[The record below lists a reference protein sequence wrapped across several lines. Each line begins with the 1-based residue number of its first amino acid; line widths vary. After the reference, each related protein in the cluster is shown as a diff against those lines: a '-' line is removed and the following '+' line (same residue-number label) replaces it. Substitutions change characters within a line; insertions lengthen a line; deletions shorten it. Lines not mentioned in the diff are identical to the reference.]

1 MFYGVASRLDMLK
14 RAHIDT
20 CAAVV
25 LTMDNP
31 AAAERI
37 VGEIR
42 RTWAEVPIYA
52 RARDKGHAMRLVDA
66 GANTAVPETVEG
78 SLQLA
83 GRVLSGLGATEEAV
97 RRRLEHQRTAEE
109 EM

>member
-1 MFYGVASRLDMLK
+1 MFYGDASRLDILK
-14 RAHIDT
+14 RAHIET

-25 LTMDNP
+25 LTMDSP

-42 RTWAEVPIYA
+42 KQWPLVNIYA
-52 RARDKGHAMRLVDA
+52 RARDKAHAERLISA
-66 GANTAVPETVEG
+66 GANTAVQETTEG

-83 GRVLSGLGATEEAV
+83 GRVLHGLGGTEDAV
-97 RRRLEHQRTAEE
+97 RRRLEHQRALEE
-109 EM
+109 L